1 MQGKFHSLL
10 LVLTGSFFGLT
21 FSLGSGV
28 FAQREVV
35 SDTLPWEDT
44 RLLAEVLERV
54 RHEYVEPVDDS
65 TLIESAVR
73 GMVTDLDP
81 HSQFLNRDEYREI
94 QISTSGHYSGIGLEV
109 SMEEGVLRVV
119 AAIEGA
125 PAQLAGLKSGDII
138 TRIDD
143 TEIDASNMESAVTK
157 LRGRP
162 GSLVNIAVTRDGE
175 TDPLTYAIQRN
186 NVQLNSVR
194 YELLGPGYGY
204 VRVTYFNESTWKDTR
219 QAIQK
224 LAQQSRNGLQGIIL
238 DLRDNPGG
246 VLDAAVAV
254 ADGFL
259 DQGVIVTASGRAQ
272 DANFSYTAKD
282 GDLLEGKR
290 IVVLVNQGSAS
301 AAEIVA
307 GALQDNGRASIAG
320 NRTFGKGTVQTVI
333 PLSNGRA
340 VKLTTSRYF
349 TPSGASIQDHGV
361 TPDFEIAADVTDD
374 LPADAVVHG
383 ASAGATILQKDA
395 QLRKA
400 FDVLQQDRILQSSAQ

>member
-1 MQGKFHSLL
+1 
-10 LVLTGSFFGLT
+10 
-21 FSLGSGV
+21 
-28 FAQREVV
+28 
-35 SDTLPWEDT
+35 
-44 RLLAEVLERV
+44 
-54 RHEYVEPVDDS
+54 
-65 TLIESAVR
+65 
-73 GMVTDLDP
+73 MVTDLDP
-81 HSQFLNRDEYREI
+81 HSQFLNQDEYREI
-94 QISTSGHYSGIGLEV
+94 QISTTGNYSGIGLEV

-125 PAQLAGLKSGDII
+125 PAQIAGLKSGDII
-138 TRIDD
+138 VRIDD

-157 LRGRP
+157 LRGKP
-162 GSLVNIAVTRDGE
+162 GSLVNIAVRRDDAA
-175 TDPLTYAIQRN
+175 DPLTYAIQRN
-186 NVQLNSVR
+186 NVQLHSVR
-194 YELLGPGYGY
+194 YELLAPDYGY
-204 VRVTYFNESTWKDTR
+204 IRVTYFSESTWKDTR

-224 LAQQSRNGLQGIIL
+224 LQQQSSNGLKGIIL

-290 IVVLVNQGSAS
+290 IIVLVNNGSAS

-349 TPSGASIQDHGV
+349 TPSGASIQDQGV
-361 TPDFEIAADVTDD
+361 TPDIEIAANATDD
-374 LPADAVVHG
+374 LLADASIHN
-383 ASAGATILQKDA
+383 ATAGATMLQNDA
-395 QLRKA
+395 QLRQA

>member
-1 MQGKFHSLL
+1 MQGKFRNLL
-10 LVLTGSFFGLT
+10 LVLASSFFGLT

-65 TLIESAVR
+65 ALIESAVR

-81 HSQFLNRDEYREI
+81 HSQFLNRDEYQEI
-94 QISTSGHYSGIGLEV
+94 QISTTGNYSGIGLEV
-109 SMEEGVLRVV
+109 NMEEGVLRVI

-125 PAQLAGLKSGDII
+125 PAQLAGLMSGDVIV
-138 TRIDD
+138 RIDD
-143 TEIDASNMESAVTK
+143 TDIDASNMESAVTK
-157 LRGRP
+157 LRGKP
-162 GSLVNIAVTRDGE
+162 GSVVNIAVRRDGE
-175 TDPLTYAIQRN
+175 KDPLTYAIQRN
-186 NVQLNSVR
+186 NVQLRSVR
-194 YELLGPGYGY
+194 YELLAPDYGY
-204 VRVTYFNESTWKDTR
+204 LRVTYFSESTWKDTSK
-219 QAIQK
+219 AIQK
-224 LAQQSRNGLQGIIL
+224 LRQQSSNGLKGIIL

-246 VLDAAVAV
+246 VLEAAVAV

-259 DQGVIVTASGRAQ
+259 DEGTIVTASGRAQ

-290 IVVLVNQGSAS
+290 IIVLVNQGSAS

-307 GALQDNGRASIAG
+307 GALQDNGRASIVG

-349 TPSGASIQDHGV
+349 TPSGASIQDQGV
-361 TPDFEIAADVTDD
+361 TPDIEIAANATDD
-374 LPADAVVHG
+374 LLADAAVHN
-383 ASAGATILQKDA
+383 ATAGATILQNDA
-395 QLRKA
+395 QLRRA
-400 FDVLQQDRILQSSAQ
+400 FDVLQQERILQSRAQ